1 MLIVSAFSLRR
12 GLALRRKV
20 RGVRKSHLSVHR
32 LSQPKTS
39 CCNLLE
45 LSDGNWDLAVPGR
58 LGGGSRSNKGPQ
70 RCSVQDPP
78 ACGHSLALIN
88 PCPTYGLN
96 STAALW

>member
-1 MLIVSAFSLRR
+1 M
-12 GLALRRKV
+12 
-20 RGVRKSHLSVHR
+20 SHLSVHS

-45 LSDGNWDLAVPGR
+45 VSDGNWDLAVPGR
-58 LGGGSRSNKGPQ
+58 LGGGSRSNKGPKK
-70 RCSVQDPP
+70 CSVQDPP
-78 ACGHSLALIN
+78 ACGHALALIN